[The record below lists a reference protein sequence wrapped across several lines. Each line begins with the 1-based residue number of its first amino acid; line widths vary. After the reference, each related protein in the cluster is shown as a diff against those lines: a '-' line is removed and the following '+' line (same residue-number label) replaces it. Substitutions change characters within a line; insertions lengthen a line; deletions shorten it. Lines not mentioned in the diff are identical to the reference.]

1 MPSALSSL
9 FSIYL
14 LSPLRGRAR
23 ERERAGFLAPEKEG
37 EYGAEEVEMGGE
49 DRRERRKEEREKK
62 SPLATEHS
70 VARERKIPSRDGG
83 EKGRT
88 REREREKKKEKEERE
103 KRERIHREMEELK
116 RERAGE
122 RRKRGRKKTEG
133 GELLLATEIISV
145 ARGMTRA
152 RTKEKGREKEE
163 EEEK

>member
-23 ERERAGFLAPEKEG
+23 ERASG
-37 EYGAEEVEMGGE
+37 VS
-49 DRRERRKEEREKK
+49 RERGRIWCGRSGDGRRRQKGKEEGRKGEEI
-62 SPLATEHS
+62 SP
-70 VARERKIPSRDGG
+70 RDGTF
-83 EKGRT
+83 R
-88 REREREKKKEKEERE
+88 REREKNPVARRRREGENAGERKREEERKGGEGEERE
-103 KRERIHREMEELK
+103 NPSGDGRVEEGESWREKKERE
-116 RERAGE
+116 
-122 RRKRGRKKTEG
+122 KKTEG

-163 EEEK
+163 EEK